1 MMARMTEQP
10 SEEAAKARDS
20 AECEAVLRLLLADGI
35 GAARLHALRAAFG
48 SAVAA
53 LDASPARIAGALRL
67 REQDAARIL
76 AEARGADPQ
85 AERGRNLA
93 AGARIAVHGDAD
105 YPALLSHA
113 PDPPALLFVRGG
125 LGPMPEPA
133 VAIVGSRR
141 ATAYGL
147 VEAGR
152 LAQDLAARGVT
163 VVSGGARGIDAEA
176 HRGAL
181 RAGGRTIVV
190 LASGL
195 GHPYPPEHTP
205 LFEQVAAQGGAL
217 VTEQPFEVRPRA
229 DLFPRRNRIVA
240 GLSLLVVVVEA
251 AARSGAL
258 LTARIAVDDLSRDAA
273 CVPGRVD
280 SAASVGCHRAIREGW
295 AQLVTGADDV
305 MELVE
310 AARPLVAAAMPRGIV
325 LPNAAGGSRDL
336 DGAAVDDTAPA
347 PTVPAPHRT
356 PVSSAA
362 PVTVGPDAS
371 DILREIERAHRA
383 GLDELER
390 ACGWPVPRIA
400 MATLEL
406 EVKGLVRRMPDGA
419 FVLHGRGR

>member
-1 MMARMTEQP
+1 MRAMMARM
-10 SEEAAKARDS
+10 SERPPEES
-20 AECEAVLRLLLADGI
+20 AEARECDAVLRLLLADGI

-53 LDASPARIAGALRL
+53 LSATSAQIAGALRM
-67 REQDAARIL
+67 READAARIL
-76 AEARGADPQ
+76 AEARAADPQ
-85 AERGRNLA
+85 SERGRNLA
-93 AGARIAVHGDAD
+93 AGARIVVHGGAE

-113 PDPPALLFVRGG
+113 PDPPAVLFVRGE
-125 LGPMPEPA
+125 LGPVPEPA

-163 VVSGGARGIDAEA
+163 IVSGGARGIDAEA
-176 HRGAL
+176 HRGAM

-195 GHPYPPEHTP
+195 GQPYPPEHAP
-205 LFEQVAAQGGAL
+205 LFEQVVGQGGAL
-217 VTEQPFEVRPRA
+217 VTEQPFEIRPRA

-280 SAASVGCHRAIREGW
+280 SASSVGCHRAIREGW

-310 AARPLVAAAMPRGIV
+310 ASRPLVAAAMPREMPMPREV
-325 LPNAAGGSRDL
+325 PPPREPPTARDL
-336 DGAAVDDTAPA
+336 HAPRSRSAAHASEAPA
-347 PTVPAPHRT
+347 PEPI
-356 PVSSAA
+356 
-362 PVTVGPDAS
+362 GPDAA
-371 DILREIERAHRA
+371 DILRQLERVHRA
-383 GLDELER
+383 GLDELEL

-419 FVLHGRGR
+419 FALRGRGR